1 MLQQFRYLSLVNLN
15 AACGGGGGGSF
26 GSKHLCRLLHSNLLR
41 WHTDARRGA
50 IKQLH
55 AFNGADG
62 TEATEGNV
70 KVQQCLAASPERRA
84 LWLKEGVGIAS
95 QLKKTTKKKKS
106 DHRVL
111 LHSLP
116 LALTMIEST

>member
-1 MLQQFRYLSLVNLN
+1 MLQQCRYLSLVNLN
-15 AACGGGGGGSF
+15 GICGGGGF
-26 GSKHLCRLLHSNLLR
+26 GSEHLCRRLHSNLLR

-55 AFNGADG
+55 TFNGADG
-62 TEATEGNV
+62 TEAMEGNV

-95 QLKKTTKKKKS
+95 QLKKNKKIKNLVIGFS
-106 DHRVL
+106 FTLSLWL
-111 LHSLP
+111 LP
-116 LALTMIEST
+116 